1 MELHKD
7 ISFVFDSKVRDVGAF
22 RSGFRLLRR
31 TARRATM
38 VVTTKSALTSGLT
51 PVTPGDRQLV
61 DTIATLTILVQKI
74 DANGKMQQDAGWIDD
89 ILDFEILYALHEKFL
104 EWEDSLMIDPTGL
117 GKEGGTSAQPSSQTA
132 V

>member
-1 MELHKD
+1 MELQKD
-7 ISFVFDSKVRDVGAF
+7 ISFTFDSKVRDVGTY
-22 RSGFRLLRR
+22 RSAFRLLRR

-51 PVTPGDRQLV
+51 PVTPSDRQLV

-74 DANGKMQQDAGWIDD
+74 DAQGKPQADAGWIDD
-89 ILDFEILYALHEKFL
+89 ILDFEVLYSLHEKYL
-104 EWEDSLMIDPTGL
+104 EWEDSLMTDPTGL
-117 GKEGGTSAQPSSQTA
+117 GKEGGASAQTASQSA